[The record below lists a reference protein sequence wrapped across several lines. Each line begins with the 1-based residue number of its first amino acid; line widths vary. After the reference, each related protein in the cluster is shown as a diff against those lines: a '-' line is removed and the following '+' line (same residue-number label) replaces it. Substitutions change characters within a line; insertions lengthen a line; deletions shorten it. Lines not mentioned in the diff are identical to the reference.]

1 LLPLVS
7 SRNKGMTSRVEPL
20 ALGTILQGFD
30 LTLTSLE
37 SAEDAKKRREKAM
50 ADAKSQFDN
59 RDSTDPSAQNN
70 SNGGAGSPDRQGSTS
85 TQQSG
90 QSRST

>member
-1 LLPLVS
+1 LP
-7 SRNKGMTSRVEPL
+7 
-20 ALGTILQGFD
+20 
-30 LTLTSLE
+30 SLE
-37 SAEDAKKRREKAM
+37 SAENAKKRKEKVM

-59 RDSTDPSAQNN
+59 RDVGYNTDPSAQNN
-70 SNGGAGSPDRQGSTS
+70 SNGGAGSSTGQGSTS